1 MAYIERFQGSE
12 DFKVDSKYR
21 LSVPVEFRRVLESQ
35 DPEWNS
41 DKFARMVL
49 IYSPRLEN
57 YVEGYSIET
66 ISEIREAL
74 TRKPKTDKGA
84 EKARRHFIHNALT
97 VTVDDTGR
105 IVVPA
110 KVRDKLGLGKEDYVT
125 FLGDLKTF
133 QLWKKDVYDAVMGED
148 EDDDF
153 DPDAFMDDLLY
164 GGADAGGAE

>member
-1 MAYIERFQGSE
+1 MAYIERFQGRQ
-12 DFKVDSKYR
+12 DLKVDSKYR
-21 LSVPVEFRRVLESQ
+21 LSIPVEFRRVLESQ
-35 DPEWNS
+35 DPEWTP
-41 DKFARMVL
+41 DRLARMVL

-74 TRKPKTDKGA
+74 TRRPKTDKGA

-97 VTVDDTGR
+97 VTVDETGR

-110 KVRDKLGLGKEDYVT
+110 KVRDRLDLAKEDHVT

-133 QLWKKDVYDAVMGED
+133 QLWKKDVYDEVMGED

-153 DPDAFMDDLLY
+153 DPDAYMDDLLY
-164 GGADAGGAE
+164 GGAEAAEAE